1 MKGQE
6 HTGRRQH
13 GEVKH
18 HGEQHDATNTS
29 TDITMNGEKV
39 EEVTSFKYLDAT
51 LSNDGTSTAEVRI
64 NIAIGTASM
73 A

>member
-18 HGEQHDATNTS
+18 HGEQHDAPNTS

-39 EEVTSFKYLDAT
+39 EEETSFKYLDAT

-64 NIAIGTASM
+64 SIAMGTASM